1 MHSCA
6 LEGIAA
12 HMYWWGGVGGG
23 VEWGGVGWWGDSDD
37 DGRYIVYNIQVIM

>member
-23 VEWGGVGWWGDSDD
+23 VEWGGVGWG
-37 DGRYIVYNIQVIM
+37 GGVIVMMMEDI